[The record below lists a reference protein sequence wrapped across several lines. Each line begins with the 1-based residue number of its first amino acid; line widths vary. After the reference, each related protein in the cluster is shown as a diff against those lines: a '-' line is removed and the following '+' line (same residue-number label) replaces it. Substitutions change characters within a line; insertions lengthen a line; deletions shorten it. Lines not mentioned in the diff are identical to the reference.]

1 LACVRVAG
9 GLDDENDDD
18 ANPLTLCRRRL
29 FRSTKRSDDEMKL
42 QIVLAAAVAML
53 AAVPFASA
61 EPQTT
66 LPGIVYTIP
75 AVLTDK
81 GIELTHTQVPRGVTI
96 RYAILNRGTRP
107 YSFQIWKAKTRPI
120 PPNGRARLRVNW
132 DYRGRFLFRTLYRG
146 KPAGPRGSVT
156 VF

>member
-1 LACVRVAG
+1 
-9 GLDDENDDD
+9 
-18 ANPLTLCRRRL
+18 
-29 FRSTKRSDDEMKL
+29 MK
-42 QIVLAAAVAML
+42 IVLAAAAALL

-66 LPGIVYTIP
+66 LPSIVYTIP

-81 GIELTHTQVPRGVTI
+81 EIELTHTQVPRGVMI
-96 RYAILNRGTRP
+96 RYSIVNRGTLP
-107 YSFQIWKAKTRPI
+107 YTFQIWKAKTGPI

-132 DYRGRFLFRTLYRG
+132 DHRGRFLFRTLYRG
-146 KPAGPRGSVT
+146 KATGPRGSVT

>member
-1 LACVRVAG
+1 
-9 GLDDENDDD
+9 
-18 ANPLTLCRRRL
+18 
-29 FRSTKRSDDEMKL
+29 MKL
-42 QIVLAAAVAML
+42 QIVLAAAFATL

-61 EPQTT
+61 ERQTT
-66 LPGIVYTIP
+66 RPSVVYTIP

-81 GIELTHTQVPRGVTI
+81 GIELTHTQVPRGVMI
-96 RYAILNRGTRP
+96 RYTILNRGTRP
-107 YSFQIWKAKTRPI
+107 YTFQIWKTKTGPI

>member
-1 LACVRVAG
+1 M
-9 GLDDENDDD
+9 
-18 ANPLTLCRRRL
+18 T
-29 FRSTKRSDDEMKL
+29 MKVQSL
-42 QIVLAAAVAML
+42 LAAAVAML

-61 EPQTT
+61 ERHTT

-81 GIELTHTQVPRGVTI
+81 EIELTHTHVPRGVTI
-96 RYAILNRGTRP
+96 RYTILNRGSRP
-107 YSFQIWKAKTRPI
+107 YSFQIWKAQAGSI

-146 KPAGPRGSVT
+146 KPNGPRGSVT

>member
-1 LACVRVAG
+1 
-9 GLDDENDDD
+9 
-18 ANPLTLCRRRL
+18 
-29 FRSTKRSDDEMKL
+29 MKL
-42 QIVLAAAVAML
+42 QSVLAAALATL

-66 LPGIVYTIP
+66 LPGVVYTIP

-81 GIELTHTQVPRGVTI
+81 RIELTHTQVPRGVMV
-96 RYAILNRGTRP
+96 RYSILNRGTRA
-107 YSFQIWKAKTRPI
+107 YTFQIWKAKAGPI

-132 DYRGRFLFRTLYRG
+132 DYRGRFVFRTLYRG

>member
-1 LACVRVAG
+1 
-9 GLDDENDDD
+9 
-18 ANPLTLCRRRL
+18 
-29 FRSTKRSDDEMKL
+29 MKL
-42 QIVLAAAVAML
+42 QIVLAAAIAMF

-61 EPQTT
+61 GPKTT
-66 LPGIVYTIP
+66 QPGIVYTIP

-81 GIELTHTQVPRGVTI
+81 GIELTHTQVPRGVMI
-96 RYAILNRGTRP
+96 RYTILNRGTRP
-107 YSFQIWKAKTRPI
+107 YTFQIWKAKTGPI